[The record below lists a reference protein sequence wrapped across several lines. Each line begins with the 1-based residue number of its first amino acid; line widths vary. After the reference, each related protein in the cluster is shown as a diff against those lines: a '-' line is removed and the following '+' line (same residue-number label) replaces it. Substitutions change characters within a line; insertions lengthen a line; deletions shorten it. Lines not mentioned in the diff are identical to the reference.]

1 MKNILNFLFMSANEN
16 RLKDRNSLN
25 LYKRS
30 LPFPIRLKL
39 NLRNI
44 LGAYIK
50 IADNILIYFY
60 KQFKL
65 LESC

>member
-1 MKNILNFLFMSANEN
+1 M
-16 RLKDRNSLN
+16 NSIKLQFFASPQ
-25 LYKRS
+25 L
-30 LPFPIRLKL
+30 LFPIRLKL

-44 LGAYIK
+44 LGAYIR

-65 LESC
+65 FESC

>member
-1 MKNILNFLFMSANEN
+1 MSANEN

-44 LGAYIK
+44 LGTYIR